1 MQIGKEMAIPS
12 ILKIGN
18 GALGKI
24 GGYLKAENLDQVVL
38 FFGNGLID
46 MFGELVMNSLK
57 EAEVNVLEYNEL
69 DTVDIDDI
77 ITLAF
82 AIPNKAKAVISIGGG
97 KVIDAGKYAAFLRNL
112 PFISVPTSSS
122 SDGFSSASASLL
134 VQGKRTSVPARRNL
148 QMKANG
154 CEYGKNIRMGVYR
167 NGCTPFC
174 NEQLQSIL
182 EQKVKKQR
190 KEKHRKI
197 RKSFREL
204 PFLDALR

>member
-12 ILKIGN
+12 ILKIRN

-24 GGYLKAENLDQVVL
+24 GSYLKTEGLDQVVL

-57 EAEVNVLEYNEL
+57 EADVNVLEYNEL

-112 PFISVPTSSS
+112 PFISVRLP
-122 SDGFSSASASLL
+122 
-134 VQGKRTSVPARRNL
+134 VQATAFPVPAH
-148 QMKANG
+148 
-154 CEYGKNIRMGVYR
+154 
-167 NGCTPFC
+167 PFWC
-174 NEQLQSIL
+174 
-182 EQKVKKQR
+182 
-190 KEKHRKI
+190 
-197 RKSFREL
+197 RESELLSL
-204 PFLDALR
+204 PDWLMALSWIPR

>member
-24 GGYLKAENLDQVVL
+24 GSYLKTEGLDQVVL

-57 EAEVNVLEYNEL
+57 EADVNVLEYNEL

-97 KVIDAGKYAAFLRNL
+97 KVIDAGKYAAF
-112 PFISVPTSSS
+112 P
-122 SDGFSSASASLL
+122 
-134 VQGKRTSVPARRNL
+134 VPAH
-148 QMKANG
+148 
-154 CEYGKNIRMGVYR
+154 
-167 NGCTPFC
+167 PFWC
-174 NEQLQSIL
+174 
-182 EQKVKKQR
+182 
-190 KEKHRKI
+190 
-197 RKSFREL
+197 RESELLSL
-204 PFLDALR
+204 PDWLMALSWIPR

>member
-24 GGYLKAENLDQVVL
+24 GGYLKTEGLDQVVL

-57 EAEVNVLEYNEL
+57 EADVNVLEYNEL

-82 AIPNKAKAVISIGGG
+82 AIPNKAK
-97 KVIDAGKYAAFLRNL
+97 F
-112 PFISVPTSSS
+112 
-122 SDGFSSASASLL
+122 FS
-134 VQGKRTSVPARRNL
+134 G
-148 QMKANG
+148 
-154 CEYGKNIRMGVYR
+154 I
-167 NGCTPFC
+167 
-174 NEQLQSIL
+174 
-182 EQKVKKQR
+182 
-190 KEKHRKI
+190 
-197 RKSFREL
+197 
-204 PFLDALR
+204 

>member
-1 MQIGKEMAIPS
+1 M
-12 ILKIGN
+12 
-18 GALGKI
+18 
-24 GGYLKAENLDQVVL
+24 L

-57 EAEVNVLEYNEL
+57 EADVNVLEYNEL

-134 VQGKRTSVPARRNL
+134 VQGKRTSVPARLAYGIIVDTQVIRTAPEKFIYSGIGDMISKITAL
-148 QMKANG
+148 YDWIFEEKAG
-154 CEYGKNIRMGVYR
+154 CGEAVSYTHLTLPTK
-167 NGCTPFC
+167 
-174 NEQLQSIL
+174 L
-182 EQKVKKQR
+182 EV
-190 KEKHRKI
+190 
-197 RKSFREL
+197 
-204 PFLDALR
+204 

>member
-97 KVIDAGKYAAFLRNL
+97 KVIDAVTCLEHKPPENMRLFCGIFLLSVCRLPAPVTDFPVPVPLFWYRGRGHLFLRDWHM
-112 PFISVPTSSS
+112 VSSWI
-122 SDGFSSASASLL
+122 
-134 VQGKRTSVPARRNL
+134 RR
-148 QMKANG
+148 
-154 CEYGKNIRMGVYR
+154 
-167 NGCTPFC
+167 
-174 NEQLQSIL
+174 
-182 EQKVKKQR
+182 
-190 KEKHRKI
+190 
-197 RKSFREL
+197 
-204 PFLDALR
+204 

>member
-18 GALGKI
+18 GTLGKI

-46 MFGELVMNSLK
+46 MFGELVMNSLR
-57 EAEVNVLEYNEL
+57 EAKVNVLEYNEL

-97 KVIDAGKYAAFLRNL
+97 KVIDAGKYAAFCG
-112 PFISVPTSSS
+112 ISR
-122 SDGFSSASASLL
+122 SSAC
-134 VQGKRTSVPARRNL
+134 RPPAPVT
-148 QMKANG
+148 AFPAP
-154 CEYGKNIRMGVYR
+154 VH
-167 NGCTPFC
+167 PFWC
-174 NEQLQSIL
+174 
-182 EQKVKKQR
+182 R
-190 KEKHRKI
+190 G
-197 RKSFREL
+197 RE
-204 PFLDALR
+204 PAFPPNWHTVSSWTLR

>member
-24 GGYLKAENLDQVVL
+24 GGYLKTEGLDQVVL

-57 EAEVNVLEYNEL
+57 EADVNVLEYNEL

-112 PFISVPTSSS
+112 PLSVCRLP
-122 SDGFSSASASLL
+122 
-134 VQGKRTSVPARRNL
+134 VQATAFPVPAH
-148 QMKANG
+148 
-154 CEYGKNIRMGVYR
+154 
-167 NGCTPFC
+167 PFWC
-174 NEQLQSIL
+174 
-182 EQKVKKQR
+182 
-190 KEKHRKI
+190 
-197 RKSFREL
+197 RESVLLSL
-204 PFLDALR
+204 PDWLMALSWIPR

>member
-24 GGYLKAENLDQVVL
+24 GSYLKTEGLDQVVL

-57 EAEVNVLEYNEL
+57 EADVNVLEYNEL

-82 AIPNKAKAVISIGGG
+82 AIPNKAKAVISIGR
-97 KVIDAGKYAAFLRNL
+97 KPSERIKYLSATCSIFLWC
-112 PFISVPTSSS
+112 SVV
-122 SDGFSSASASLL
+122 ALWRL
-134 VQGKRTSVPARRNL
+134 RIRRGKR
-148 QMKANG
+148 
-154 CEYGKNIRMGVYR
+154 
-167 NGCTPFC
+167 
-174 NEQLQSIL
+174 
-182 EQKVKKQR
+182 
-190 KEKHRKI
+190 
-197 RKSFREL
+197 SFRMIFIGLAQDRFFVTLSSPVSRQSGVLCSHTIIFMPCGKCSSKKSSGTYES
-204 PFLDALR
+204 

>member
-24 GGYLKAENLDQVVL
+24 GGYLKTEGLDQVVL

-57 EAEVNVLEYNEL
+57 EADVNVLEYNEL

-112 PFISVPTSSS
+112 PFISVPKRRLFQCQRISSGAGKAYFCPCQTGLWHYRGYPGDPYRS
-122 SDGFSSASASLL
+122 GEVHLL
-134 VQGKRTSVPARRNL
+134 RHRRYDFQDHGTL
-148 QMKANG
+148 
-154 CEYGKNIRMGVYR
+154 
-167 NGCTPFC
+167 
-174 NEQLQSIL
+174 
-182 EQKVKKQR
+182 
-190 KEKHRKI
+190 
-197 RKSFREL
+197 
-204 PFLDALR
+204 

>member
-122 SDGFSSASASLL
+122 SDGFSETGIWYHRGYAGDPYRSGEVHLL
-134 VQGKRTSVPARRNL
+134 RHRRYDL
-148 QMKANG
+148 QDH
-154 CEYGKNIRMGVYR
+154 
-167 NGCTPFC
+167 
-174 NEQLQSIL
+174 S
-182 EQKVKKQR
+182 
-190 KEKHRKI
+190 
-197 RKSFREL
+197 
-204 PFLDALR
+204 ALRLDL

>member
-18 GALGKI
+18 GALGRI

-112 PFISVPTSSS
+112 PFISVKRKLFEEYL
-122 SDGFSSASASLL
+122 DSANA
-134 VQGKRTSVPARRNL
+134 V
-148 QMKANG
+148 
-154 CEYGKNIRMGVYR
+154 
-167 NGCTPFC
+167 
-174 NEQLQSIL
+174 
-182 EQKVKKQR
+182 
-190 KEKHRKI
+190 
-197 RKSFREL
+197 
-204 PFLDALR
+204 

>member
-82 AIPNKAKAVISIGGG
+82 AIPNKAKIVEKAKESMG
-97 KVIDAGKYAAFLRNL
+97 KIC
-112 PFISVPTSSS
+112 
-122 SDGFSSASASLL
+122 GFSAES
-134 VQGKRTSVPARRNL
+134 
-148 QMKANG
+148 
-154 CEYGKNIRMGVYR
+154 
-167 NGCTPFC
+167 
-174 NEQLQSIL
+174 
-182 EQKVKKQR
+182 
-190 KEKHRKI
+190 
-197 RKSFREL
+197 SFYQCAD
-204 PFLDALR
+204 FQFQ

>member
-24 GGYLKAENLDQVVL
+24 GGYLKTEGLDQVVL

-57 EAEVNVLEYNEL
+57 EADVNVLEYNEL

-82 AIPNKAKAVISIGGG
+82 AIPKGGDLYRWRQGHRCRKICGISAEPSFYQCADFQFKRRLFQCQRIPSG
-97 KVIDAGKYAAFLRNL
+97 AGKAYFCPCQTGLWHYRGYPGDPYRSGEVHLLRH
-112 PFISVPTSSS
+112 
-122 SDGFSSASASLL
+122 
-134 VQGKRTSVPARRNL
+134 RRYDFQDHGTL
-148 QMKANG
+148 
-154 CEYGKNIRMGVYR
+154 
-167 NGCTPFC
+167 
-174 NEQLQSIL
+174 
-182 EQKVKKQR
+182 
-190 KEKHRKI
+190 
-197 RKSFREL
+197 
-204 PFLDALR
+204 

>member
-1 MQIGKEMAIPS
+1 
-12 ILKIGN
+12 
-18 GALGKI
+18 
-24 GGYLKAENLDQVVL
+24 
-38 FFGNGLID
+38 

-122 SDGFSSASASLL
+122 SGYAGDPYRSGEVHLL
-134 VQGKRTSVPARRNL
+134 RHRRYDL
-148 QMKANG
+148 QDH
-154 CEYGKNIRMGVYR
+154 
-167 NGCTPFC
+167 
-174 NEQLQSIL
+174 S
-182 EQKVKKQR
+182 
-190 KEKHRKI
+190 
-197 RKSFREL
+197 
-204 PFLDALR
+204 ALRLDL

>member
-24 GGYLKAENLDQVVL
+24 GSYLKTEGLDQVVL

-57 EAEVNVLEYNEL
+57 EADVNVLEYNEL

-112 PFISVPTSSS
+112 PFIPS
-122 SDGFSSASASLL
+122 GA
-134 VQGKRTSVPARRNL
+134 G
-148 QMKANG
+148 KANFCPCQTG
-154 CEYGKNIRMGVYR
+154 LWHYR
-167 NGCTPFC
+167 GYPGDPYRSG
-174 NEQLQSIL
+174 EVHLL
-182 EQKVKKQR
+182 R
-190 KEKHRKI
+190 HR
-197 RKSFREL
+197 RYDFQDHGTL
-204 PFLDALR
+204 